1 MILRSIG
8 AVVAGVGANLLAI
21 PFDVAL
27 MAAGLFAASDPSA
40 GEAQYLLA
48 LSYRSA
54 FAVLGGWV
62 TARLAP
68 SSPMTHA
75 LVLGG
80 LGVLL
85 ASAGA
90 AAQWHL
96 GHHWYPLLLVAV
108 SLPASWGGAR
118 LSTRSTT

>member
-1 MILRSIG
+1 MRLRSVG

-21 PFDVAL
+21 PIDVAL
-27 MAAGLFAASDPSA
+27 MAAGLFSASDTNT

-48 LSYRSA
+48 LAYRSA

-62 TARLAP
+62 TARLSP
-68 SSPMTHA
+68 SSPRTHA

-96 GHHWYPLLLVAV
+96 GHHWYPLSLVAV
-108 SLPASWGGAR
+108 SLPASLGGAG
-118 LSTRSTT
+118 LFSRSTT